1 VAYGHDSG
9 KGYDSLTNQRFLL
22 FAVTSANVVSV
33 NFDLSAET

>member
-1 VAYGHDSG
+1 VDGHTTDL
-9 KGYDSLTNQRFLL
+9 GYVSLTNQRFLL